1 MEQPLMVIK
10 LTQVVCGSIVVPSL
24 QYIGASD
31 VWDSEQVFQLQKV
44 KNQLCVLLSCGFNFG
59 PRNNSEN
66 VLTGLLKTQ
75 TKYNFYPIYHSI
87 FKKSETPSA
96 SVIQMSDGRLFGKL
110 IDGKYGKHG
119 LTVVVLIEAGI
130 VKYV

>member
-1 MEQPLMVIK
+1 M
-10 LTQVVCGSIVVPSL
+10 
-24 QYIGASD
+24 
-31 VWDSEQVFQLQKV
+31 
-44 KNQLCVLLSCGFNFG
+44 CVLLSCGFNFG

-130 VKYV
+130 VKYVWRIFKNERWILENQFIFAWWASWCYIPFKP